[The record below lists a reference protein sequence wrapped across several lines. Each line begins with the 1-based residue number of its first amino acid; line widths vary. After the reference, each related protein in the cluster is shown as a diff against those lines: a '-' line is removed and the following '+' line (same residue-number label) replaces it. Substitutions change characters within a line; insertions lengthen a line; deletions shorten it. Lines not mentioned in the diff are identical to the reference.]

1 MGPEHPQAG
10 DLEERDPAQS
20 WAGPRH
26 GGSRCGPWPLT
37 VGLGPGSA
45 VYQLC
50 DLQLVT
56 SLLWACFLI
65 CPTRVIIVPDSRGH

>member
-37 VGLGPGSA
+37 VWGWVLAPLCTSCVTFSWSLPFSGPVSSSVQPG
-45 VYQLC
+45 
-50 DLQLVT
+50 
-56 SLLWACFLI
+56 
-65 CPTRVIIVPDSRGH
+65 